1 MISGQNRN
9 ARTTVQLLVSSSSAL
24 LSGRVRKLVSLQLE
38 KGWEESR
45 VDLGTLG
52 RLTALEPLSIRING
66 YMLGARPPDYIAAS
80 VTWASLLSHFS
91 ARRLPT
97 DGPSDYPI
105 GLHGSPIST
114 ARISVGW
121 ERPLKIENL
130 ILDGDYDDHESSKRM
145 RSGDGV
151 SGALQGN

>member
-1 MISGQNRN
+1 MISGQNWN
-9 ARTTVQLLVSSSSAL
+9 ARTTVQLLVSSSSAP
-24 LSGRVRKLVSLQLE
+24 LSGVGKLVSLQLE

-66 YMLGARPPDYIAAS
+66 YMLGARPQDYIAAS

-105 GLHGSPIST
+105 GLHGSPIS
-114 ARISVGW
+114 AAQISVGW

-130 ILDGDYDDHESSKRM
+130 ILDGDYDDRESSKRM
-145 RSGDGV
+145 RSGDHV

>member
-1 MISGQNRN
+1 MILGQNQN
-9 ARTTVQLLVSSSSAL
+9 ARTTVQLLVSSSSAPL
-24 LSGRVRKLVSLQLE
+24 CGGVGKLVSLQLE
-38 KGWEESR
+38 KGWEESC

-80 VTWASLLSHFS
+80 VTRASLLSHFS

-105 GLHGSPIST
+105 GLHGSPISA

-121 ERPLKIENL
+121 ERPLKTENL
-130 ILDGDYDDHESSKRM
+130 ILDGDYDDHESLKIM

-151 SGALQGN
+151 SATLQGN